1 MASPSLVNSWE
12 QPTITPL
19 PEPRRS
25 PRLSNPKSAAAATP
39 ASDNKENA
47 ARQRKSATP
56 VGGSLLKR
64 GLEAR
69 ASPTPT
75 KEDELPD
82 EMNIEASDSPAYKK
96 SHHVEVPSS
105 IFRNEGTMN
114 T

>member
-56 VGGSLLKR
+56 VGLCQLAVVTIHIFEEQILLLLASHSTSLLIYR
-64 GLEAR
+64 VTRRL
-69 ASPTPT
+69 
-75 KEDELPD
+75 
-82 EMNIEASDSPAYKK
+82 
-96 SHHVEVPSS
+96 V
-105 IFRNEGTMN
+105 
-114 T
+114 